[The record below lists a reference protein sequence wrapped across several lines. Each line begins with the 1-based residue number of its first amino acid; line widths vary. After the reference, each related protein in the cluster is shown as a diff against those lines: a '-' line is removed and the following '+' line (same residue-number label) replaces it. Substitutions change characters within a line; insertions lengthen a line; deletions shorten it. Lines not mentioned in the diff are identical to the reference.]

1 MSEEKTKQNKQMLE
15 ILSILMILFL
25 NPANVRTAIFRV
37 KPDSH
42 FLDGAAEIDALPPLG
57 GGVNKKSGKT
67 AKFTLRGTL
76 FHFLIPRFW
85 FCRNQPLLVV
95 DLTDNLS
102 VT

>member
-57 GGVNKKSGKT
+57 GG
-67 AKFTLRGTL
+67 
-76 FHFLIPRFW
+76 
-85 FCRNQPLLVV
+85 
-95 DLTDNLS
+95 
-102 VT
+102 

>member
-1 MSEEKTKQNKQMLE
+1 MSEKTLE
-15 ILSILMILFL
+15 ILSILTILFL

-37 KPDSH
+37 KPGSH
-42 FLDGAAEIDALPPLG
+42 FLDEAVEIDAPPSW

-67 AKFTLRGTL
+67 AKFTLRGAP
-76 FHFLIPRFW
+76 FHFLLPWFW
-85 FCRNQPLLVV
+85 FCRNQPLLV